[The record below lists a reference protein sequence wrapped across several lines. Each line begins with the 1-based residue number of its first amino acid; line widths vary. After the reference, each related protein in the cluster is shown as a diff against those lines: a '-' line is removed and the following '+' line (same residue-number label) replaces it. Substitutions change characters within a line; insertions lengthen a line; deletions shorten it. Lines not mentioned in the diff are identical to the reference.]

1 MSKSETAVQVMERRL
16 IDASEKVK
24 PENKVK
30 YAWLQLLFD
39 NPDEIEN
46 AFAIAKLN
54 KESSESQDEESDE
67 QMDLLYVKD
76 LDKVLEHLNTT
87 CKLETDDFSVHFSE
101 TYCLSKYILMLFM
114 LVTF

>member
-1 MSKSETAVQVMERRL
+1 MSYPLENLPKNETAVHVMERRL

-24 PENKVK
+24 PENKIK

-54 KESSESQDEESDE
+54 NNSSEA
-67 QMDLLYVKD
+67 
-76 LDKVLEHLNTT
+76 
-87 CKLETDDFSVHFSE
+87 
-101 TYCLSKYILMLFM
+101 
-114 LVTF
+114 